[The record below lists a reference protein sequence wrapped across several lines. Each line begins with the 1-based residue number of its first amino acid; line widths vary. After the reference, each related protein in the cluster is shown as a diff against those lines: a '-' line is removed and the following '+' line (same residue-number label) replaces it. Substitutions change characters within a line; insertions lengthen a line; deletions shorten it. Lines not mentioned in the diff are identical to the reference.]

1 LKNYSNRLT
10 SVSGVDFD
18 QRREALSFV
27 VHFVGDIHQPLHV
40 SGRQGGG
47 NEARAHFFRYDT
59 TLHYVWDDLILERK
73 MKTGKFQTYENYAND
88 LFKRYMRSSFFSS
101 RMAIVANSINFDPNV
116 FQKWAVDVNFINCE
130 HVWPMY
136 DENDGE
142 LEESYYEQ
150 SIIVVERQ
158 IMKGAIRL
166 GQLLNVLTNKN
177 NESFPSLII
186 I

>member
-1 LKNYSNRLT
+1 
-10 SVSGVDFD
+10 
-18 QRREALSFV
+18 
-27 VHFVGDIHQPLHV
+27 
-40 SGRQGGG
+40 
-47 NEARAHFFRYDT
+47 
-59 TLHYVWDDLILERK
+59 
-73 MKTGKFQTYENYAND
+73 
-88 LFKRYMRSSFFSS
+88 MRSSFFSS